1 MEINW
6 TGAAAALAT
15 FVGVWLGHVI
25 VRAVEARVV
34 SLRLPIAVCIGLGF
48 GLEIASLFTRSA
60 PAAAALGILGL
71 TSLWDALEFFR
82 QEKRVKTGRA
92 PANPANPRHARI
104 LAVCPAAGTVN
115 WLKREPRGRAYSEEE
130 RNAIRHTES
139 RNP

>member
-15 FVGVWLGHVI
+15 FIGVWLGHVT
-25 VRAVEARVV
+25 VRAVEARAV
-34 SLRLPIAVCIGLGF
+34 SLRIPVAICIGLGL

-71 TSLWDALEFFR
+71 TVLWDALEFGR
-82 QEKRVKTGRA
+82 QERRVKSGRA

-104 LAVCPAAGTVN
+104 LAAYPAAGTVN
-115 WLKREPRGRAYSEEE
+115 WLKREPRGSAYSGKE
-130 RNAIRHTES
+130 RDAIQRAES
-139 RNP
+139 RNA